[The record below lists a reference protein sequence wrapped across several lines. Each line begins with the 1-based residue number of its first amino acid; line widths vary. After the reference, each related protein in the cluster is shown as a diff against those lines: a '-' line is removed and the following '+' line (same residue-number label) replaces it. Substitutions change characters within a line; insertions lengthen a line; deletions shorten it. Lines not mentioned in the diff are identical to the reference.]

1 LPLKRHRAGVDKEKM
16 DFAVPL
22 VFLPGLAIGSFLG
35 VVAARVPLR
44 RSVVHP
50 GSACMSCEAPIRW
63 YDNVPVLSYAF
74 LRGRCRKCGI
84 RIPPRDQA
92 IELATALL
100 LVACV
105 VAFGFTLHAAAA
117 GIACGALVVVTAT
130 DLERRIVPNLV
141 VLPAAAAV
149 LALQTAWHPS
159 PEWALGAVGAAG
171 FLFLAA
177 LAYPGGMGMGDV
189 KLALLIGA
197 LLGLTTPVGILL
209 GLFLAL
215 VPSAVLLARHGAR
228 ARKLGIP
235 FAPFLA
241 AGAVIALFAGEPIL
255 HAYLGVMS

>member
-1 LPLKRHRAGVDKEKM
+1 M
-16 DFAVPL
+16 DFVLPL
-22 VFLPGLAIGSFLG
+22 VFVPGLALGSFLG

-44 RSVVHP
+44 RSIVRP

-63 YDNVPVLSYAF
+63 YDNVPVFSYAL
-74 LRGRCRKCGI
+74 LRGRCRRCGV
-84 RIPPRDQA
+84 RIPPRDLA
-92 IELATALL
+92 IELATSLL
-100 LVACV
+100 LVGCV
-105 VAFGFTLHAAAA
+105 LAFGFTLQAAAA
-117 GIACGALVVVTAT
+117 AVACAALVVVTAT
-130 DLERRIVPNLV
+130 DLERRIVPNRV

-149 LALQTAWHPS
+149 LVLMTAAHPS
-159 PEWALGAVGAAG
+159 PEWAIGAVGAAG
-171 FLFLAA
+171 FLFLAV

-209 GLFLAL
+209 ALFLAL